1 MELNNPNQTYFILL
15 KDTSKKKIGVL
26 QELLKYTLIQE
37 KIIDQGD
44 IEKEEFL
51 DTISEKEK
59 QLNIL
64 LQLDDGFEQV
74 YQRIKDSLL
83 KYPKYFEAEV
93 KELKDLITII
103 TDLNIKLQALEKRNK
118 TKMDNVL
125 IKKRLE
131 IKNFKANNQM
141 VSNYYKN
148 MANQHQG
155 QAYFLDKKN

>member
-15 KDTSKKKIGVL
+15 KDTLKKKIGVL
-26 QELLKYTLIQE
+26 QELLQYTLLQE
-37 KIIDQGD
+37 QIIDKGD

-51 DTISEKEK
+51 GTISEKDK
-59 QLNIL
+59 QLNVLI
-64 LQLDDGFEQV
+64 QLDDGFDQV
-74 YQRIKDSLL
+74 YQRIKESLL
-83 KYPKYFEAEV
+83 KYPKYFEADV

-103 TDLNIKLQALEKRNK
+103 TDLNMKLQALEKRNK

>member
-15 KDTSKKKIGVL
+15 KDTLKKKIGVL
-26 QELLKYTLIQE
+26 EELLKYTLVQE
-37 KIIDQGD
+37 KIIDNGD
-44 IEKEEFL
+44 IENEEFF
-51 DTISEKEK
+51 TSISEKEQ

-64 LQLDDGFEQV
+64 LQLDDGFEQI

-83 KYPKYFEAEV
+83 NYPKYFEAEV
-93 KELKDLITII
+93 KELKDLITVI

-125 IKKRLE
+125 MKKRLE

-148 MANQHQG
+148 MANQHQD
-155 QAYFLDKKN
+155 QSYFLDKKN